1 MSVTLSGDEK
11 PLAICPNGNN
21 DYDINSVF
29 WYTW

>member
-21 DYDINSVF
+21 DYDSINSVF
-29 WYTW
+29 W